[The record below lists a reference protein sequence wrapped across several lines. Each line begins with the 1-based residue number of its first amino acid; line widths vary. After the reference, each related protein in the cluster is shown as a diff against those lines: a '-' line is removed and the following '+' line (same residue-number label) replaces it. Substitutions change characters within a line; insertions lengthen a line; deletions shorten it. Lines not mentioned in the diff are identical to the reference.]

1 MKELFLKLGQPILDT
16 YVTAV
21 LTVSSKTRVSM
32 QMYLLIDH

>member
-16 YVTAV
+16 YVIAI
-21 LTVSSKTRVSM
+21 LTISSKTRVSM